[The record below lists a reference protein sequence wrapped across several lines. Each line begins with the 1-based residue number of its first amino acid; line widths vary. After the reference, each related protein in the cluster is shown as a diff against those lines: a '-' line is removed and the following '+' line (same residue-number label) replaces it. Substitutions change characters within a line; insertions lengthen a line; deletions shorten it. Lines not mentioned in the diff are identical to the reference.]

1 MNYLMIENPGVADP
15 ASFTLLGASTKRG
28 TDAIGKFGTGNK
40 HSVTT
45 LLRHGLSPVVFCGNL
60 RMEFGTKPIKVSG
73 SPFNQVVVK
82 YGGKDSV
89 GKNRSSTEVL
99 SMTMEHGEED
109 WDNTDMALREFVSNA
124 LDEVS
129 KLTTPTNWKEFIK
142 IEIVNESHVRACAG
156 TTRVFVPMTTEIFRF
171 YENIG
176 KWFLHFSEPEL
187 LNETILPKR
196 GRNLSGNQN
205 AVVYRRGVR
214 VREFKSTDTP
224 SLFDYNI
231 NEIKIDECRNV
242 DDWTVKYHAAYAIA
256 QAKKP
261 ILVRLWQSFSEE
273 NSYWEHG
280 FDSYALSSHSHN
292 EDSRNAWRESF
303 ELVCNKD
310 AVVATIAS
318 ANRIRSKGRNVCV
331 VPEIYVRS
339 AEMYGVPSSN
349 TILNEDERS
358 GREILEAT
366 SDARLAVNRIWKLIE
381 DHKMTN
387 GCKKPDVKTFIQ
399 TMESGMTVKGF
410 YREDTVYINRN
421 MAGDSNI
428 YNWMDLPQDLLVTAL
443 EEVAHHVTKAT
454 DMSRD
459 FQEYLLGI
467 TISMLKSNVSLEIV
481 PFIVEG

>member
-1 MNYLMIENPGVADP
+1 
-15 ASFTLLGASTKRG
+15 
-28 TDAIGKFGTGNK
+28 
-40 HSVTT
+40 
-45 LLRHGLSPVVFCGNL
+45 
-60 RMEFGTKPIKVSG
+60 
-73 SPFNQVVVK
+73 
-82 YGGKDSV
+82 
-89 GKNRSSTEVL
+89 
-99 SMTMEHGEED
+99 
-109 WDNTDMALREFVSNA
+109 
-124 LDEVS
+124 
-129 KLTTPTNWKEFIK
+129 
-142 IEIVNESHVRACAG
+142 
-156 TTRVFVPMTTEIFRF
+156 
-171 YENIG
+171 
-176 KWFLHFSEPEL
+176 
-187 LNETILPKR
+187 
-196 GRNLSGNQN
+196 
-205 AVVYRRGVR
+205 
-214 VREFKSTDTP
+214 
-224 SLFDYNI
+224 
-231 NEIKIDECRNV
+231 
-242 DDWTVKYHAAYAIA
+242 
-256 QAKKP
+256 
-261 ILVRLWQSFSEE
+261 LWQSFSEE

-280 FDSYALSSHSHN
+280 FDSCALSSHSHN

-303 ELVCNKD
+303 ELACSKD

-318 ANRIRSKGRNVCV
+318 ANRIRKKGRNVCV
-331 VPEIYVRS
+331 VPEIYVKS

-349 TILNEDERS
+349 TILNEDELS